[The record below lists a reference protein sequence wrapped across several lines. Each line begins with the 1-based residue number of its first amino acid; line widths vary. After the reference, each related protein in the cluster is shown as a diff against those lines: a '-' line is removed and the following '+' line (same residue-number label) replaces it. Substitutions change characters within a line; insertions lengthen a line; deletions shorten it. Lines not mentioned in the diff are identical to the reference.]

1 MMWSTEEIVKRQNTV
16 VEWLRQKNAEAK
28 TNGLVCGI
36 SGGVDSAVVA
46 GLCKKLFPR
55 LLWG

>member
-1 MMWSTEEIVKRQNTV
+1 MWSNEEIVERQQKV
-16 VEWLRQKNAEAK
+16 VEWLRQINAEAK

-46 GLCKKLFPR
+46 GLCKKD
-55 LLWG
+55 